1 MLGKSMLNAE
11 NEDIYMTK
19 ETTSHGNHFAGKV
32 QVQFFLCVF
41 AVNHLAGGAAPDQT

>member
-32 QVQFFLCVF
+32 QVQFFFVCF
-41 AVNHLAGGAAPDQT
+41 RSESPGRGRSP